1 MTEASAFVTIPRD
14 RLLKLIEVHISDSR
28 LPKLIQMFLDQS
40 IMESRDPAARKRMEF
55 TLTRTSFRIE

>member
-40 IMESRDPAARKRMEF
+40 IMESRDPAVRKRLKF
-55 TLTRTSFRIE
+55 ALTRTSFRI